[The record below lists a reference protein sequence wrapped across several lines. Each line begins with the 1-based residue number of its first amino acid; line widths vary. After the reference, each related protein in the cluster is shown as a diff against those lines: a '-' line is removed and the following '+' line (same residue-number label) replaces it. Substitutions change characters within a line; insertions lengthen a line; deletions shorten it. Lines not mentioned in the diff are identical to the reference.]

1 MKVIYKCAAILTAAI
16 LSVQFPCAAFADAEH
31 GGDNDSPKFK
41 MGRIIFTDNG
51 YGYEK
56 EGLEKSEIADED
68 LVGTDDGASAYAQKA
83 TASLPAKYDPRSK
96 NTLTTIKNQ
105 FQTGTCWAFAALSC
119 TESNLI
125 QKGLENQ
132 NVQFSVPSLALST
145 YANGGFDESIW
156 DCGGT
161 WMDSSLAMAAHRGLC
176 YDEYEPFVSDG
187 TEATIVSEEKKGV
200 CEYQLNYAST
210 ITGGRNAIK
219 NKIKELGGVMVSYYA
234 DDLYMTFDNKSYYD
248 PETTK
253 YSGINHAVSVVG
265 WDDNYSK
272 SNFLAGYQPKK
283 TGHGL

>member
-16 LSVQFPCAAFADAEH
+16 LSVQFPCAAFADMEH

-68 LVGTDDGASAYAQKA
+68 LADTDDGGSAYAQKA

-156 DCGGT
+156 DL
-161 WMDSSLAMAAHRGLC
+161 SLIH
-176 YDEYEPFVSDG
+176 
-187 TEATIVSEEKKGV
+187 I
-200 CEYQLNYAST
+200 
-210 ITGGRNAIK
+210 
-219 NKIKELGGVMVSYYA
+219 
-234 DDLYMTFDNKSYYD
+234 
-248 PETTK
+248 
-253 YSGINHAVSVVG
+253 
-265 WDDNYSK
+265 
-272 SNFLAGYQPKK
+272 
-283 TGHGL
+283 

>member
-16 LSVQFPCAAFADAEH
+16 LSVQFPCAAFADMEH

-68 LVGTDDGASAYAQKA
+68 LVDTDDGVSAYAQKA

-132 NVQFSVPSLALST
+132 NVQFSVPSLVLST
-145 YANGGFDESIW
+145 YANGVFDESIW
-156 DCGGT
+156 D
-161 WMDSSLAMAAHRGLC
+161 
-176 YDEYEPFVSDG
+176 
-187 TEATIVSEEKKGV
+187 
-200 CEYQLNYAST
+200 
-210 ITGGRNAIK
+210 
-219 NKIKELGGVMVSYYA
+219 
-234 DDLYMTFDNKSYYD
+234 
-248 PETTK
+248 
-253 YSGINHAVSVVG
+253 
-265 WDDNYSK
+265 
-272 SNFLAGYQPKK
+272 
-283 TGHGL
+283 